1 MENSITLT
9 GNLTRDPELRFTNSG
24 KAVASFG
31 IAVSRR
37 FQVNN
42 EWQEQTSYF
51 NVDAWGKLG
60 ENAAATLTKGSR
72 VVVFGRIEQREYTT
86 KDNEKRTAVEI
97 IADDIGPSLKWATA
111 SIERNPRD
119 GGNDR
124 GGNSRTVAD
133 DEPF

>member
-9 GNLTRDPELRFTNSG
+9 GNLTRDPELRFTQAG

-31 IAVSRR
+31 LAVSRR

-42 EWQEQTSYF
+42 EWQEHTSYF

-60 ENAAATLTKGSR
+60 ENVAATLTKGSR

-86 KDNEKRTAVEI
+86 KDNEKRTTVEI
-97 IADDIGPSLKWATA
+97 VADDIGASLKWATA
-111 SIERNPRD
+111 QISRNPKD
-119 GGNDR
+119 GGGD
-124 GGNSRTVAD
+124 V
-133 DEPF
+133 PF

>member
-9 GNLTRDPELRFTNSG
+9 GNLTRDPELRFTTSG

-60 ENAAATLTKGSR
+60 ENAAATLVKGSR

-97 IADDIGPSLKWATA
+97 VADDLGPSLKWATA
-111 SIERNPRD
+111 SVQRNPKD
-119 GGNDR
+119 GNN
-124 GGNSRTVAD
+124 NSNQRTLAE